1 MPFLSARV
9 FAKPCPVPAHLF
21 SHGAVLGTFQFQM
34 LTPKKKPKNHVHALG
49 RKGRASERSGSQ
61 KCIAHARRPHVRWV
75 WLTLAPDPPHR
86 IPVGGLGPG
95 GQRHRTSWI
104 SPGPLLYYYWS
115 TYLLRFLFSQVCAI
129 IHVTSRSPAIS
140 SHTESE
146 SRKSVISWISKGGRF
161 CYYYL
166 HTVPSSHAQFRLRPT
181 TRFVRPGRFT
191 AWARRH
197 VHELTLLKNQTPFQ
211 FCIENYASILESLYN
226 LIMKFALDCVD
237 YPDSQNLL

>member
-1 MPFLSARV
+1 
-9 FAKPCPVPAHLF
+9 
-21 SHGAVLGTFQFQM
+21 M

-49 RKGRASERSGSQ
+49 RKAERAKRKPEVHRT
-61 KCIAHARRPHVRWV
+61 RTPPTHVRWV

-95 GQRHRTSWI
+95 GQRHCTSWI

-140 SHTESE
+140 SHKESE
-146 SRKSVISWISKGGRF
+146 SRKTVISWISKGGRF

-166 HTVPSSHAQFRLRPT
+166 HGSFISCAISLKTNHPIRSSRTIHGVGTSARLR
-181 TRFVRPGRFT
+181 
-191 AWARRH
+191 AH
-197 VHELTLLKNQTPFQ
+197 
-211 FCIENYASILESLYN
+211 AS
-226 LIMKFALDCVD
+226 
-237 YPDSQNLL
+237 